1 METVYKNSHY
11 LFISVLIMA
20 FAGFWNSY
28 FSKFPTF
35 EGITTPMQFHG
46 LMCLLWLGI
55 LITQPILIR
64 QNKLDWHRKIGKLS
78 YIVVPLLILSMAILT
93 RLAFIRNSPPVP
105 GKPDV
110 GLIGFADMIFF
121 LFSYGM
127 AIYYRKKTSY
137 HARYMVLSVL
147 PFINPSLGRLELP
160 GPILALIIMVGLL
173 IYERFNNKVYRPYA
187 LSLPIYFVVYVLFI
201 FVITVPEWKAFWW
214 MFF

>member
-1 METVYKNSHY
+1 
-11 LFISVLIMA
+11 MA
-20 FAGFWNSY
+20 FAGFWKSY

-46 LMCLLWLGI
+46 IMCLLWLGI
-55 LITQPILIR
+55 LIAQPILIR
-64 QNKLDWHRKIGKLS
+64 QNKLDWHRKVGKLS
-78 YIVVPLLILSMAILT
+78 YIVVPFLILSMVILI
-93 RLAFIRNSPPVP
+93 RLSFIRNTAPVP
-105 GKPDV
+105 GQFDV
-110 GLIGFADMIFF
+110 NLIGIADIAFF

-127 AIYYRKKTSY
+127 AIYYRKKTPY

-160 GPILALIIMVGLL
+160 GPILALIIMVALL
-173 IYERFNNKVYRPYA
+173 VYERFNNKVYRPYL

-201 FVITVPEWKAFWW
+201 FVIKAADWKAFWW